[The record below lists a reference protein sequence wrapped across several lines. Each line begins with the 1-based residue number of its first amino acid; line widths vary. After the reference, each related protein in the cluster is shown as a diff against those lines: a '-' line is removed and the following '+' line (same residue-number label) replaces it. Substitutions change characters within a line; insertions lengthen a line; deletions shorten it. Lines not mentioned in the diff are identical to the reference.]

1 MGVFFLWQYNQTQDI
16 RDDELMHRYHKY
28 ISKKWVNGRWRY
40 YYKPD
45 TKRSIGDRVQ
55 GLADGY
61 LYGNRYGRSQNKRL
75 EKSNKDIRSLS
86 SDAERMHKV
95 GIHTREEQLRAFAN
109 QEKDYQ
115 NKIIKGKEYAI
126 GNFAGR
132 KVYEIETKIEDG
144 KRAVSKFIKT
154 TNSAFNAAKKE
165 YESAYKKK

>member
-1 MGVFFLWQYNQTQDI
+1 MWKYNETTDI
-16 RDDELMHRYHKY
+16 RNNELMHRYHKY

-45 TKRSIGDRVQ
+45 AKRSIGDKAQALR
-55 GLADGY
+55 DGY
-61 LYGNRYGRSQNKRL
+61 EYGQRYGRSQNNRL
-75 EKSNKDIRSLS
+75 NKSDEDISDIT
-86 SDAERMHKV
+86 SDAKRMHKV
-95 GIHTREEQLRAFAN
+95 GIHTREEELRAFAD

-132 KVYEIETKIEDG
+132 KVYEVENKIEDG
-144 KRAVSKFIKT
+144 KREVSKFIKT
-154 TNSAFNAAKKE
+154 TKSAFNAAKTE

>member
-1 MGVFFLWQYNQTQDI
+1 MWKYNETPDI
-16 RDDELMHRYHKY
+16 RNNELMHRYHKY

-45 TKRSIGDRVQ
+45 IKRSIGDRVQ

-61 LYGNRYGRSQNKRL
+61 SYGKIYGRSQNKRL
-75 EKSNKDIRSLS
+75 ERSDKDIRSLS
-86 SDAERMHKV
+86 LDAERMHKV
-95 GIHTREEQLRAFAN
+95 GIHTREEELRAFAD

-132 KVYEIETKIEDG
+132 KVYEVENKIEDG
-144 KRAVSKFIKT
+144 KREVSKFIKT
-154 TNSAFNAAKKE
+154 TKSAFNAAKTE